1 VLQLSRLAVAVA
13 EHEVLWQHGLQL
25 HSTKHSGNS
34 WYGAALQV
42 VSRTSK
48 LTYMWKGMAHLPAL
62 LQRLVKEEDQGDF
75 TTLSCC
81 STPA

>member
-1 VLQLSRLAVAVA
+1 M
-13 EHEVLWQHGLQL
+13 LWQHGLQL
-25 HSTKHSGNS
+25 HSTNHSGNS
-34 WYGAALQV
+34 WRGAGLQV

-75 TTLSCC
+75 LALANVLWLLLFCGLLGILVGAAT
-81 STPA
+81 